1 MCRVIVGGVSFK
13 IVRVC
18 WTGRGGGYT
27 YRVYR
32 GRTKYTREEYASWF
46 SAWLIMFEAVDSAMN
61 VEDRRAKS

>member
-32 GRTKYTREEYASWF
+32 GRSKYTREEHADWW
-46 SAWLIMFEAVDSAMN
+46 SAWDTMYEAVSDLMRR
-61 VEDRRAKS
+61 DDWRAKL